1 MIDYEY
7 TAINRLITPHKYM
20 YTIYQGSEFLDIY
33 FKNRLANLKRFK
45 EIKKKNYEN
54 KIYLFLCTEANTF
67 LKEFLDR
74 EPTYESLKAI
84 IDWKETCE
92 IDKFNIDDEAQALSA
107 FNINKKVNSESLLIS
122 LINNQLNKSNEKL
135 IKFWL
140 DLLVQRFE
148 VTKKIYKNYH
158 INFRK
163 GEGESDVVQLY
174 WLFALSLTLY
184 FCATK
189 KIKYINTLLKVSDL
203 LCSLDDK
210 LLSQSIPPQGLS
222 LILLVELLSVKYL
235 SKNIDGVNHEF
246 A

>member
-1 MIDYEY
+1 M
-7 TAINRLITPHKYM
+7 
-20 YTIYQGSEFLDIY
+20 
-33 FKNRLANLKRFK
+33 
-45 EIKKKNYEN
+45 
-54 KIYLFLCTEANTF
+54 
-67 LKEFLDR
+67 
-74 EPTYESLKAI
+74 
-84 IDWKETCE
+84 
-92 IDKFNIDDEAQALSA
+92 
-107 FNINKKVNSESLLIS
+107 
-122 LINNQLNKSNEKL
+122 
-135 IKFWL
+135 
-140 DLLVQRFE
+140 LVQRFE